1 MTTPHPTLRP
11 LALRVA
17 KALREKG
24 RTTDAVELLSA
35 WAATGPND
43 AEGQALLAEALRLEP
58 GSPIA
63 KLAFERMEG
72 IAGDYAALDAALAR
86 WSAEELGRAD
96 SEAARPVF
104 QRAQVG
110 FNNNLNYRGRPYHVQ
125 TEDSGLAKP
134 HVVTHLFSDGG
145 RIIKSHKR
153 SYVAE
158 VERPD
163 VAAYV
168 RSLMKAQ
175 HMEMVALLREG
186 KLDAIIEG
194 AQPGGLEVLEH
205 PPVVNVG
212 QVGGRQQGDKPK
224 TAPAIPRPTAK
235 EKEPVRVTLHVE
247 RSLSGGPERYDP
259 RGDIVVLGRKGQVP
273 LEGERFCHPQEAA
286 ISYEGGKLFL
296 EDLEDGNGV
305 FLRIR
310 SRVEIAPGAEF
321 VIGDQLL
328 RLEKNPEVD
337 DAPGEGPTYFLSSP
351 KGPSGFRV
359 VQVVEGGGTCA
370 CARARENL
378 LQVGSLQE
386 FANDLVVRG
395 DPLVAKYHCVIEEQA
410 ETYVLTDLGL
420 AGGTTTGV
428 FVRVMGRQ
436 ELKDGDELLVGR
448 TRLRL
453 EVPAAG

>member
-1 MTTPHPTLRP
+1 MTTLDPTLRP

-17 KALREKG
+17 KSLRAKG
-24 RTTDAVELLSA
+24 KTSDAVELLST
-35 WAATGPND
+35 WAAAGPND

-58 GSPIA
+58 GSAIA
-63 KLAFERMEG
+63 KLAFERMEA
-72 IAGDYAALDAALAR
+72 IPGDYAALDAALAR
-86 WSAEELGRAD
+86 WSPGALAGVD
-96 SEAARPVF
+96 QEATRPVF

-134 HVVTHLFSDGG
+134 HVITHLFSDGG
-145 RIIKSHKR
+145 RIIKSYKR
-153 SYVAE
+153 SYATE

-163 VAAYV
+163 VAPYV
-168 RSLMKAQ
+168 RALMKAQ
-175 HMEMVALLREG
+175 HMEMVGLLREG
-186 KLDAIIEG
+186 KFDGIIDG
-194 AQPGGLEVLEH
+194 TQAGGLEVLEH
-205 PPVVNVG
+205 APVVNVG
-212 QVGGRQQGDKPK
+212 QVGSRAQGEKAK
-224 TAPAIPRPTAK
+224 AAPAIPRPVAK
-235 EKEPVRVTLHVE
+235 EKEPIRFTLHVE

-259 RGDIVVLGRKGQVP
+259 RGDVVVLGRKGAVG
-273 LEGERFCHPQEAA
+273 LEGERFCHPEEAA
-286 ISYEGGKLFL
+286 ISYEHGKLFL

-310 SRVEIAPGAEF
+310 SRVEVAIGTEF
-321 VIGDQLL
+321 AIGDQLL
-328 RLEKNPEVD
+328 RLEKNPELD
-337 DAPGEGPTYFLSSP
+337 DGPGDGPTYFLSSP
-351 KGPSGFRV
+351 KGASGFRV
-359 VQVVEGGGTCA
+359 VQVLEGGGVCA

-420 AGGTTTGV
+420 DGGHTTGV

-453 EVPAAG
+453 EFPPA